1 MEHPKEEGE
10 KAAVAD
16 RRTQVPLRTTE
27 QTILPMPDA
36 YFNLPLIIA
45 APLLVGA
52 ICLYSLV
59 GLEFVRRLVFPRLRI
74 TSEESDFTGAMV
86 QAIMV
91 FYGLAVALIAVSVWE
106 THSSVSDT
114 VSLEASRVAG
124 LYRDAGGY
132 PEPLRSDVR
141 GELEGYIDHVI
152 TEAWPLQRKGILPDG
167 GVAWMDRLQA
177 SLTGFEPQTEGQKIL
192 HGEALRAFNL
202 MMEARRL
209 RLDAVTTKLS
219 GVLWFVIGA
228 GGLVSLASTFFFK
241 VEDVRYHRVQVVLL
255 AAFVGMVINLIAA
268 LDRPFRG
275 DLGIDAGPYRLVQ
288 DQLMKQ

>member
-1 MEHPKEEGE
+1 
-10 KAAVAD
+10 
-16 RRTQVPLRTTE
+16 
-27 QTILPMPDA
+27 MPDA
-36 YFNLPLIIA
+36 YFDLPLIIA
-45 APLLVGA
+45 GPMLIGA

-59 GLEFVRRLVFPRLRI
+59 GLELVRRLVLPRLRI
-74 TSEESDFTGAMV
+74 NSEEPDFTGAMV
-86 QAIMV
+86 QAILV
-91 FYGLAVALIAVSVWE
+91 FYGLAVALIAVGVWE

-114 VSLEASRVAG
+114 VSLEASRIAG

-132 PEPLRSDVR
+132 PEPLRFEIR
-141 GELEGYIDHVI
+141 RELESYAGYVI
-152 TEAWPLQRKGILPDG
+152 TEAWPLQRKGILPAG

-177 SLTGFEPQTEGQKIL
+177 SLTGFEPQTEGQKLL
-192 HGEALRAFNL
+192 HGEALHAFNL

-228 GGLVSLASTFFFK
+228 GGLVSLASSFFFK
-241 VEDVRYHRVQVVLL
+241 VEDVRYHRIQVVLL

-275 DLGIDAGPYRLVQ
+275 DLGIDAGPYRLVR